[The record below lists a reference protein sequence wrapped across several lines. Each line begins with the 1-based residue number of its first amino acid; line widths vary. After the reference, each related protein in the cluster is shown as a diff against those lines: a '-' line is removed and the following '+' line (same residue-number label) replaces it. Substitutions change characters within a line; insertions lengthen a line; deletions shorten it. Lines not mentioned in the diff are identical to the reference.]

1 MAVVGWGDAGPIAVA
16 ARSVAAEVIDRA
28 AVDTGGFRFGKLLD
42 YRHPMFLP
50 GGAKYL
56 DLPGMIAL
64 AAPQS
69 LWLAGEGK
77 EPEIVVAAYRGA
89 PKADTLATYTGDGA
103 DKEAS
108 AVQWL
113 LK

>member
-50 GGAKYL
+50 GGVKYL